1 MSLDEVLPLVQDPD
15 TRFSSTPNS
24 VMTFANF
31 LASIGSI
38 KQKPAVWTDLFVPQL
53 HGRQGS

>member
-1 MSLDEVLPLVQDPD
+1 MSLEEVLPLVKDPD
-15 TRFSSTPNS
+15 TRFSATPDG

-38 KQKPAVWTDLFVPQL
+38 KQKPALWTDLFVPQL
-53 HGRQGS
+53 HGRRGS